1 VKRLLISLAIVS
13 WLSLITA
20 TPALSETRSGLNI
33 EVYTFDPN
41 TLPDHELN
49 EKLIP
54 CVSESVPT
62 SVSEINFDVGG
73 DIVAGCRG
81 DFVAIHYSGYLTFQ
95 VTGSITLQSFADDG
109 FYLTLDG
116 EPVID
121 DWTLKGCSGSSAQR
135 DFIAGVSQRL
145 DAWWYEYGGG
155 ACNILYAYG
164 EGFGGVIGS
173 DSYSSDPVDP
183 PIVDPDP
190 VVPDPE
196 PTTPPVIVPPIIP
209 DPPVVDPDPVD
220 PDPVDPD
227 PVTPPI
233 VDPPVIPDPP
243 IDPPVITP
251 VDPDPVDPPVIIPVD
266 PDPPIT
272 VPTSDPKDPK
282 PQEDPITAVTSADP
296 ATLDPQSL
304 TDQELVALFEIAN
317 TTLLTADPESEE
329 YQNALEQLFVVAQ
342 ADDMEVPAEIA
353 GVPLIGNVSV
363 AVIGALNYL
372 GNVGSDMSPQTRAK
386 AKKEVIAAVVVTQI
400 ATGAAALATQASVGG
415 AGSVRRKL

>member
-1 VKRLLISLAIVS
+1 
-13 WLSLITA
+13 
-20 TPALSETRSGLNI
+20 
-33 EVYTFDPN
+33 
-41 TLPDHELN
+41 
-49 EKLIP
+49 
-54 CVSESVPT
+54 
-62 SVSEINFDVGG
+62 
-73 DIVAGCRG
+73 
-81 DFVAIHYSGYLTFQ
+81 
-95 VTGSITLQSFADDG
+95 
-109 FYLTLDG
+109 
-116 EPVID
+116 
-121 DWTLKGCSGSSAQR
+121 
-135 DFIAGVSQRL
+135 
-145 DAWWYEYGGG
+145 
-155 ACNILYAYG
+155 
-164 EGFGGVIGS
+164 
-173 DSYSSDPVDP
+173 VDP
-183 PIVDPDP
+183 P
-190 VVPDPE
+190 
-196 PTTPPVIVPPIIP
+196 
-209 DPPVVDPDPVD
+209 VDPDPVD
-220 PDPVDPD
+220 PDPVDP
-227 PVTPPI
+227 
-233 VDPPVIPDPP
+233 
-243 IDPPVITP
+243 PVIT
-251 VDPDPVDPPVIIPVD
+251 PVD